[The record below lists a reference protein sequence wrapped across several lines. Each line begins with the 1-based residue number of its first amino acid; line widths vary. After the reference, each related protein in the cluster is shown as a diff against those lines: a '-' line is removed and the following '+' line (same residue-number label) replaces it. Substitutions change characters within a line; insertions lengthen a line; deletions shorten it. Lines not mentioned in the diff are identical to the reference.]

1 MAARFDFTDKTV
13 LVTGAG
19 RGIGR
24 AIAKALV
31 SAGATTYALSKT
43 QANLDSLVRE
53 CPSIRAVCVD
63 LSDWNQS
70 KSAIESLG
78 PIDFLVNNAG
88 VIDVYE
94 FMDIDEASFDRII
107 SVNLKAVIA
116 LSQVVAKQLIECKMP
131 GAIVNISSIAGLS
144 IYPGLGVYT
153 ASKAAL
159 NHLTRAMAVELGM
172 KQIRVNAV
180 CPTVVVET
188 DMLRYIVN
196 TLETAAIT
204 STFVD
209 DCKKNTPINR
219 IASVEDITNTVLFL
233 LSDNASMINGAVIPV
248 DGGFLAH
255 CSPTPLHPPA
265 TN

>member
-116 LSQVVAKQLIECKMP
+116 VSQVVAKQLMGRKMP
-131 GAIVNISSIAGLS
+131 GAIVNISSICGLS
-144 IYPGLGVYT
+144 ILPGPTVYT

-172 KQIRVNAV
+172 KQIRVNAI
-180 CPTVVVET
+180 CPTMVET
-188 DMLRYIVN
+188 DMLTELASGIQKATIRY
-196 TLETAAIT
+196 TTMDFQR
-204 STFVD
+204 S
-209 DCKKNTPINR
+209 TPINR
-219 IASVEDITNTVLFL
+219 IASVEEMTGAVLFL
-233 LSDNASMINGAVIPV
+233 LSDSASMINGAVIPV
-248 DGGFLAH
+248 EGGAIAH